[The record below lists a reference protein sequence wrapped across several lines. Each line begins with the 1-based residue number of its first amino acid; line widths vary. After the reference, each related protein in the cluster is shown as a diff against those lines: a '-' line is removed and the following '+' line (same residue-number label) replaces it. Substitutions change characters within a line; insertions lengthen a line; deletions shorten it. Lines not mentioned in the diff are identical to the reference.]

1 MSFLLPEIYIGLVK
15 RFSPVSDLSFS
26 LFLSKSTT
34 NSAIPPSN
42 LYSDLFSIFLFLL
55 HILKIEINQLLP
67 LQ

>member
-1 MSFLLPEIYIGLVK
+1 MSFLLPEIYIGFVK

-42 LYSDLFSIFLFLL
+42 LYSDLFTFSSRLSS
-55 HILKIEINQLLP
+55 KII
-67 LQ
+67 